1 MAQRKSTIR
10 TVDKLT
16 ITFLVDN
23 SIEWMTKLPPGFT
36 HEVTLHLQQDASS
49 PDEVTGVPVLNFDKF
64 CCGTYNI
71 AQDVAHLDRFQARMV
86 SLRCSYGIILFLQ
99 C

>member
-1 MAQRKSTIR
+1 MAQQKSNIT

-23 SIEWMTKLPPGFT
+23 CIEWMTKLPPGFT
-36 HEVTLHLQQDASS
+36 HEAALHLRQDASS
-49 PDEVTGVPVLNFDKF
+49 PDEVKGVPVLNFDNF

-71 AQDVAHLDRFQARMV
+71 VQDVVYLDRFQGPMV
-86 SLRCSYGIILFLQ
+86 SLRCLYGIIIFIR
-99 C
+99 